1 MLDDDLDNMVA
12 ENDISLD
19 DIKES
24 GLDDFLSDVNSDV
37 VLQNASPFNN
47 SAEESVD
54 DTSLTVDEIVSENKE
69 TEKEEEAEE
78 ITEVAKLSQ
87 AQEGDF
93 ASLNMSDFDAALNS
107 YKAARAGKATGMQ
120 IVTNHDQQA
129 NVNVSASEVA
139 VNQLAEEKPP
149 LMQASTVND
158 TDFDENDS
166 ERQQEIMN
174 WYSGSLRDKSYRIS
188 VDNMP
193 EFLDSDKTIRV
204 IHVDVR
210 SAYGWN
216 VFFDNGV
223 FMSLRDL
230 KEYQERHGEMPC
242 QDGKIIYGSKTCSF
256 ERILRVIVYEQPR
269 YCSYKMKSE

>member
-1 MLDDDLDNMVA
+1 MLDNDLDNMIDK
-12 ENDISLD
+12 NDISLD

-24 GLDDFLSDVNSDV
+24 GLDDFLSDVNSDAV
-37 VLQNASPFNN
+37 VQEASGFDGNN
-47 SAEESVD
+47 DAQKTSMVVD
-54 DTSLTVDEIVSENKE
+54 KVEPNNVEFAPEDETGADEI
-69 TEKEEEAEE
+69 TD
-78 ITEVAKLSQ
+78 VAKLSQ
-87 AQEGDF
+87 AQENEF

-107 YKAARAGKATGMQ
+107 YKAARAGKAVGMQ
-120 IVTNHDQQA
+120 I
-129 NVNVSASEVA
+129 A
-139 VNQLAEEKPP
+139 VNSDQEADVDDKNKDVSVDLSIKKSNQ
-149 LMQASTVND
+149 LMQASTINEE
-158 TDFDENDS
+158 DFSGNDS

-174 WYSGSLRDKSYRIS
+174 WYSGSLKDKTYKIS

-204 IHVDVR
+204 IHVDV
-210 SAYGWN
+210 SSPYGWN

-269 YCSYKMKSE
+269 YCSYKMKR